1 MAERILKNIDQV
13 MRYVND
19 VRRLADKHRQ
29 EFGFLKDV
37 VYADHAKRGN
47 LWVVVDTASIDF
59 RGHLLL
65 GGQHPRMKVFQIC
78 VQRDHRSL
86 GIARMLISE
95 LIRYSTECG
104 YLNITAR
111 VSSLLPANKFWQ
123 RSGFHII
130 KQTKEASG
138 TTINLYSLNLDVP
151 SLFSDD
157 DSTSSSLD
165 HAALQIDPRRPLLH
179 TPSYVIDL
187 NVFFDANGGRDH
199 GHAAQ
204 IMALSLE
211 HTIRLWVTPEFV
223 KELDRASRDH
233 KNDPVLTFAKKL
245 PTLSHVPSDR
255 LKSIITDLRD
265 LLPSTPTDP
274 RRWRK
279 NDISDQIHLA
289 SSIYHKAFGFI
300 TRDSAI
306 LRHFKG
312 LSDRFGLQVL
322 SPGEVVGN
330 FDLNDDK
337 SIHPPTSISE
347 RGEIRAF
354 SSIDDSIST
363 SVDRFLRRYDTQGH
377 DLSWWRSVIT
387 GNILPDPVVVSSAEQ
402 VVGIGLWSG
411 LGRSRSDAVL
421 HLLVDDF
428 HHDADRAIDHILS
441 VSANIGEF
449 DRVWRFN
456 LKIPRKQIRTRE
468 TALKRGFHPQRG
480 IDNDDKIEFTRVVV
494 KRAIV
499 SGHWPRLVHRFR
511 EETGLSLAHSMP
523 SYPELINTGIVLSR
537 DGIRTWTMRL
547 FDFETFLSPG
557 LLIAPHRGA
566 VIVPIKQVYAEELL
580 PEASSQGLL
589 VSQHDAA
596 FWLERAYFLRA
607 GRHTLLP
614 RGRLVVFYI
623 SRPLSQAVAIARVTY
638 SETLTKTQAM
648 LRLTRQG
655 VLSENEIGQQ
665 ANDRNQITAF
675 TFDNLVRFPKV
686 IDYSRLKEMGCIGG
700 ANLVTA
706 EKISDVALGCIVRE
720 AFGEEIR

>member
-1 MAERILKNIDQV
+1 MAESILKRPEEVNA
-13 MRYVND
+13 YVER
-19 VRRLADKHRQ
+19 VRQLADDHRD
-29 EFGFLKDV
+29 EFTFLPKDA
-37 VYADHAKRGN
+37 YANAAERGN
-47 LWVVVDTASIDF
+47 LWVVIDTMSLDF
-59 RGHLLL
+59 RGYLLL

-78 VQRDHRSL
+78 IRRDHRLS
-86 GIARMLISE
+86 GIARMLILE
-95 LIRYSTECG
+95 LIRYSTERD
-104 YLNITAR
+104 YLNITVR
-111 VSSLLPANKFWQ
+111 VSSRLHANKFWQ
-123 RSGFHII
+123 QSGFHII
-130 KQTKEASG
+130 KQMKEASG

-157 DSTSSSLD
+157 DSTRSSLD
-165 HAALQIDPRRPLLH
+165 HAALQIDPRRPMLH

-187 NVFFDANGGRDH
+187 NVFFDAKESRDD

-204 IMALSLE
+204 IIALSLE

-255 LKSIITDLRD
+255 LQSIITDLRHV
-265 LLPSTPTDP
+265 LPPTPTDP
-274 RRWRK
+274 HRWRT

-306 LRHFKG
+306 LRNFKR

-322 SPGEVVGN
+322 SPSEVVGA

-337 SIHPPTSISE
+337 SIHSPTPILE
-347 RGEIRAF
+347 GRDIRVLN
-354 SSIDDSIST
+354 IDDSIST
-363 SVDRFLRRYDTQGH
+363 NVDRFLRCYDTQEHG
-377 DLSWWRSVIT
+377 LSWWRSAMT
-387 GNILPDPVVVSSAEQ
+387 RDILPAPMVVSSAKQ

-411 LGRSRSDAVL
+411 VGRSRSDAVL

-499 SGHWPRLVHRFR
+499 SGYWPRLVSRFR
-511 EETGLSLAHSMP
+511 DETGLSLADSMP
-523 SYPELINTGIVLSR
+523 NYRELINTGIVLSR
-537 DGIRTWTMRL
+537 DSIKTWTMRL

-566 VIVPIKQVYAEELL
+566 VIVPIKQAYAEELL
-580 PEASSQGLL
+580 PEVSNQGLL

-607 GRHTLLP
+607 GRHTLLR

-623 SRPLSQAVAIARVTY
+623 SHPLSQAVAIARVTY
-638 SETLTKTQAM
+638 SETLTKSQAM

-655 VLSENEIGQQ
+655 VLSEDEIDQQ
-665 ANDRNQITAF
+665 ANDRNEITAF
-675 TFDNLVRFPKV
+675 TFDNLVRFPQV
-686 IDYSRLKEMGCIGG
+686 VDYSRLKEMGCVSG

-706 EKISDVALGCIVRE
+706 EKISDVALGRIVRE
-720 AFGEEIR
+720 AFGEDFR